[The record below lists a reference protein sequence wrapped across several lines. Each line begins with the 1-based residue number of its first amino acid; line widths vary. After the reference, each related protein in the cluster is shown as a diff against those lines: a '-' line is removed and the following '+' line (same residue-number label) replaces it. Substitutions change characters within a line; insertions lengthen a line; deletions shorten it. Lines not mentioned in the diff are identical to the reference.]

1 MKKTARKALNIIDS
15 VFEYLGLALLVAMVL
30 IVTWQVLARQGL
42 GSAPQWSE
50 ELSLILMVWVGFIGI
65 AIGFR
70 ERVHIALEF
79 LVSRFPGKAQ
89 KVMEKL
95 TCLLVLG
102 FGVFLV
108 VQGWSFTVQTLSST
122 LPSTG
127 LPRGTLYAVMPL
139 TGAMICLYSAL
150 QLFGVATERHPEEI
164 EQEPSPESADAEVPP
179 TQPIAK

>member
-1 MKKTARKALNIIDS
+1 MKRIARKAVDLIDTA
-15 VFEYLGLALLVAMVL
+15 FEYLGITLLVAMVL

-50 ELSLILMVWVGFIGI
+50 EVSLILMVWVGFIGI

-79 LVSRFPGKAQ
+79 LVSRFPQPVQ
-89 KVMEKL
+89 KVIEKL
-95 TCLLVLG
+95 TGLLILG
-102 FGVFLV
+102 FGLFLV
-108 VQGWSFTVQTLSST
+108 VQGWTFTSQTLSST

-139 TGAMICLYSAL
+139 TGIMVCLYSAL
-150 QLFGVATERHPEEI
+150 QLFGVSTERHSEQV
-164 EQEPSPESADAEVPP
+164 EQEPAPETDESVPP
-179 TQPIAK
+179 TQPIVK

>member
-1 MKKTARKALNIIDS
+1 MKGIGRRAVRLIDAA
-15 VFEYLGLALLVAMVL
+15 FEYLGIALLVAMVL

-50 ELSLILMVWVGFIGI
+50 EVSLILMVWIGFIGI

-79 LVSRFPGKAQ
+79 LVSRLPGAAQ
-89 KVMEKL
+89 KVIEKL
-95 TCLLVLG
+95 TLLLVLG
-102 FGVFLV
+102 FGLFLL
-108 VQGWSFTVQTLSST
+108 VQGWSFTSQTLSST

-139 TGAMICLYSAL
+139 TGAMVCLYSVL
-150 QLFGVATERHPEEI
+150 QMFGISTQRHGEQV
-164 EQEPSPESADAEVPP
+164 EQEPAPAEDERVAT